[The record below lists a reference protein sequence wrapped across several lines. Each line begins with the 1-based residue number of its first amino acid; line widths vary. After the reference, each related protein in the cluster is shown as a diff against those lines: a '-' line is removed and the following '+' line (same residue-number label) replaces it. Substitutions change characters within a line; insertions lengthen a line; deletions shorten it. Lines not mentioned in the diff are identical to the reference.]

1 MIKNPIG
8 AACASVL
15 VALMGGLATPTASH
29 AAVYGGV
36 YDPENLN
43 YRWFGNHV
51 FTVDDACLIGDGWKT
66 VNNEYGDCGSASLTG
81 GDLTVINK
89 LGTPDPVDDVS
100 KTLQIGEF
108 TGFIPNTNEVWGI
121 NIFGGQLVGVDT
133 FSIGNFRFV
142 DDPEETH
149 QGLWRLRWT
158 SGNGNYCELYN
169 CSEEGGEGARVGTL
183 GSPIAAPT
191 GAGRPDVI
199 LTNSIDDTN
208 DALPQGTT
216 NFSLQRLDVPE
227 PTSVTLVL
235 AALGAGWLSRR
246 RNRG

>member
-1 MIKNPIG
+1 MLKNPIG
-8 AACASVL
+8 AACASLL

-36 YDPENLN
+36 YDPENPN

-51 FTVDDACLIGDGWKT
+51 FTVDDACLIGDGWKP

-89 LGTPDPVDDVS
+89 LGTPSLLDDVS
-100 KTLQIGEF
+100 KTLQFGGFE
-108 TGFIPNTNEVWGI
+108 GFIPNTNEVWGI

-133 FSIGNFRFV
+133 YSIGNFTFA
-142 DDPEETH
+142 DPGATH
-149 QGLWRLRWT
+149 LGLWRLRWT
-158 SGNGNYCELYN
+158 SGNGEYCSLYD
-169 CSEEGGEGARVGTL
+169 CGGRSSVGTR
-183 GSPIAAPT
+183 GSPIAALRGP
-191 GAGRPDVI
+191 GRPDVI
-199 LTNSIDDTN
+199 LTNSIAGTDE
-208 DALPQGTT
+208 ALPQGTT

-235 AALGAGWLSRR
+235 AALGAGWLTRR